1 MGLLDLLFSAGTCN
15 IFSIGDFVRIKL
27 TREEGTITTA
37 FSDNTYEV
45 EIHENGETRYCKED
59 ELEKVW

>member
-15 IFSIGDFVRIKL
+15 SFSIGDFVRIKL

-37 FSDNTYEV
+37 FSDNTLKYMRMERQDIV
-45 EIHENGETRYCKED
+45 KKMN
-59 ELEKVW
+59 